1 MDNSLFYSYYSNP
14 KIIIKSLLH
23 WILAINIWP
32 ALADRLSRDIPEQ
45 QFNTWISPLQCHE
58 EPLHLRLM
66 APNAFVLDWVKKNYL
81 SLLQGY
87 LQDVP
92 NQEAT
97 KITLEIGSLAK
108 AIDQPVLRHR
118 RLFLRISLRLR
129 LSLKSL
135 KQSTSI
141 SRLNHL

>member
-1 MDNSLFYSYYSNP
+1 VDNSSFYGYYSSL
-14 KIIIKSLLH
+14 KSLLH
-23 WILAINIWP
+23 WTIAINIWP

-108 AIDQPVLRHR
+108 AIDQPV
-118 RLFLRISLRLR
+118 ITSSTPASSSKPSL
-129 LSLKSL
+129 
-135 KQSTSI
+135 
-141 SRLNHL
+141 